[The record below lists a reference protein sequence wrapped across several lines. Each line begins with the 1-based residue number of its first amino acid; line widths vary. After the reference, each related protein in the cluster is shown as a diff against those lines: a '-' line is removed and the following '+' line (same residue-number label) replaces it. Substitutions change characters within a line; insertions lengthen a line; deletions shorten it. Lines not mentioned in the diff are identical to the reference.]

1 MPIATKHD
9 FYETL
14 GVNRRAS
21 QDDIRKAYKRL
32 ARKFHPDV
40 NPGDKSAEERF
51 KNIQEAYDVL
61 SDAKKR
67 QVYDQFGFYS
77 DNIQAGPGAG
87 APGPDFGDFGFGGF
101 DFSTMGGSS
110 FRDIFSQFFRGGG
123 PAPGMEREPGSDLEY
138 QVDIGFWDA
147 IRGCVR
153 KLTIVRLDS
162 CNACQGRGTAGAA
175 PQVCTACGGSGQVTQ
190 MSGRMR
196 FNVTCSRCGGSG
208 RLQIACRT
216 CGGEGRVRRTETLEV
231 RIMAGV
237 QTGSRVRVPQKGNA
251 GTQGAPP
258 GDLFIITNV
267 GAHPYFERR
276 GDDIHT
282 KVPVTVMEAA
292 LGTKIEVPTIDG
304 RALLRIPPGTQSGQ
318 KLRLREKGPPSAR
331 TGRRGDHYVEIQIV
345 VPRIA
350 DERSKELLRELNR
363 LNPDDPRKDL
373 FSRAGN

>member
-1 MPIATKHD
+1 MVTATKHD
-9 FYETL
+9 YYETL
-14 GVNRRAS
+14 GVKRSAS
-21 QDDIRKAYKRL
+21 QEEIRKAYKRL
-32 ARKFHPDV
+32 ARKCHPDV

-61 SDAKKR
+61 SDPKKR
-67 QVYDQFGFYS
+67 RVYDQFGFYS

-87 APGPDFGDFGFGGF
+87 APRPDFANVDFGGF
-101 DFSTMGGSS
+101 DFSTFGGST

-123 PAPGMEREPGSDLEY
+123 PAARMEPEPGSDLEY

-153 KLTIVRLDS
+153 KLTITRLDT
-162 CNACQGRGTAGAA
+162 CDACEGRGTAGAA
-175 PQVCTACGGSGQVTQ
+175 PQICTTCGGSGQVTQ
-190 MSGRMR
+190 MTGRMR

-216 CGGEGRVRRTETLEV
+216 CGGEGRVRRTETLDV
-231 RIMAGV
+231 RMMAGV
-237 QTGSRVRVPQKGNA
+237 QTGTRMRIPQKGSA
-251 GTQGAPP
+251 GTQGGPP
-258 GDLFIITNV
+258 GDLYIITKV
-267 GAHPYFERR
+267 AEHPYFERR

-282 KVPVTVMEAA
+282 KVPVTIMEAA
-292 LGTKIEVPTIDG
+292 LGAKIEVPTIDG

-318 KLRLREKGPPSAR
+318 KLRLREKGVPSAR

-345 VPRIA
+345 VPRIG

-373 FSRAGN
+373 FSRTAL

>member
-1 MPIATKHD
+1 MVTATKHD
-9 FYETL
+9 YYETL
-14 GVNRRAS
+14 GVSRGAS
-21 QDDIRKAYKRL
+21 QDQIRKAYRRL
-32 ARKFHPDV
+32 ARKYHPDV

-61 SDAKKR
+61 SDPKKR
-67 QVYDQFGFYS
+67 KVYDQFGFYS

-87 APGPDFGDFGFGGF
+87 APGPDFANFDFGGF
-101 DFSTMGGSS
+101 DFSTFGGSS

-123 PAPGMEREPGSDLEY
+123 PAPRTEAEPGSDLEY

-153 KLTIVRLDS
+153 KLTVTRLDS
-162 CNACQGRGTAGAA
+162 CDACQGRGTAGAA
-175 PQVCTACGGSGQVTQ
+175 PKICTACGGSGQVAQ

-196 FNVTCSRCGGSG
+196 FNMACTRCGGTG

-216 CGGEGRVRRTETLEV
+216 CGGEGRVRRTETLDV

-237 QTGSRVRVPQKGNA
+237 QTGTRVRIAQKGNA
-251 GTQGAPP
+251 GTLGAPP
-258 GDLFIITNV
+258 GDLYIITKV
-267 GAHPYFERR
+267 AEHPYFERR

-282 KVPVTVMEAA
+282 KVPVTITEAA
-292 LGTKIEVPTIDG
+292 LGAKIEVPTIDG

-318 KLRLREKGPPSAR
+318 KLRLREKGAPSAR
-331 TGRRGDHYVEIQIV
+331 TGRRGDQYVEIQIV
-345 VPRIA
+345 VPRVA
-350 DERSKELLRELNR
+350 DEKSKELLRELNR

-373 FSRAGN
+373 FSRTRT